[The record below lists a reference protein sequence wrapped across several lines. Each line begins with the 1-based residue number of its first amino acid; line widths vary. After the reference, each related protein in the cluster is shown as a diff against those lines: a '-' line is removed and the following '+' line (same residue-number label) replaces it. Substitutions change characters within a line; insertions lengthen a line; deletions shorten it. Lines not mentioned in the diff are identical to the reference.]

1 MIVKVWLRV
10 KQSFRD
16 QVERCN
22 QARHGN
28 WLWIIWWHNLSF
40 AFEELEVIFFFVKG
54 RAMILRIR
62 VFHFIHQ
69 PGSSGKCL
77 IDKII
82 CMGEEVRVCYVV
94 TVSFCLT
101 CFSGFS
107 LQISSKG
114 QPEKKKSKNKNF
126 VRFSQSCIWFN
137 VLKLNSVNCSTY
149 HTAILSKLVKQ
160 YLNNNIIWRDNV
172 FLCAFFLTL

>member
-1 MIVKVWLRV
+1 
-10 KQSFRD
+10 
-16 QVERCN
+16 
-22 QARHGN
+22 
-28 WLWIIWWHNLSF
+28 
-40 AFEELEVIFFFVKG
+40 
-54 RAMILRIR
+54 MILRIR

-94 TVSFCLT
+94 TVSFYLT

-114 QPEKKKSKNKNF
+114 QPEKKEKQKQKLCQI
-126 VRFSQSCIWFN
+126 QS
-137 VLKLNSVNCSTY
+137 VV
-149 HTAILSKLVKQ
+149 
-160 YLNNNIIWRDNV
+160 YLI
-172 FLCAFFLTL
+172 

>member
-1 MIVKVWLRV
+1 MLRYG
-10 KQSFRD
+10 S
-16 QVERCN
+16 ELN
-22 QARHGN
+22 
-28 WLWIIWWHNLSF
+28 NLSSTKLKD
-40 AFEELEVIFFFVKG
+40 AIKH
-54 RAMILRIR
+54 AMETDCESFDDITCRLHLKNLKWYFSLFKVEIR

-94 TVSFCLT
+94 TVYFCLT

-114 QPEKKKSKNKNF
+114 QLEKKKSKNKNF
-126 VRFSQSCIWFN
+126 VRFNQSCIWFN
-137 VLKLNSVNCSTY
+137 VIKLNSVNCSTY

-160 YLNNNIIWRDNV
+160 YLNNYIIWRDNV

>member
-1 MIVKVWLRV
+1 
-10 KQSFRD
+10 
-16 QVERCN
+16 
-22 QARHGN
+22 
-28 WLWIIWWHNLSF
+28 
-40 AFEELEVIFFFVKG
+40 
-54 RAMILRIR
+54 MILRIR

-82 CMGEEVRVCYVV
+82 RMGEEVRVCYVV
-94 TVSFCLT
+94 TVSFYLT

-126 VRFSQSCIWFN
+126 VRFN
-137 VLKLNSVNCSTY
+137 HAVV
-149 HTAILSKLVKQ
+149 
-160 YLNNNIIWRDNV
+160 YLI
-172 FLCAFFLTL
+172 

>member
-1 MIVKVWLRV
+1 MLRYG
-10 KQSFRD
+10 S
-16 QVERCN
+16 ELN
-22 QARHGN
+22 
-28 WLWIIWWHNLSF
+28 NLSSTKLKDAIKHAMETDCESF
-40 AFEELEVIFFFVKG
+40 DDITCRLHLKNLKWYFSLFKVEQWFYGSGFFY
-54 RAMILRIR
+54 
-62 VFHFIHQ
+62 FIHQ
-69 PGSSGKCL
+69 PRSSGKCL

-94 TVSFCLT
+94 TVSFYLT

-114 QPEKKKSKNKNF
+114 QLEKKKSKNKNF
-126 VRFSQSCIWFN
+126 VRFNQSCIWFN
-137 VLKLNSVNCSTY
+137 VIKLNSVNCSTY

-160 YLNNNIIWRDNV
+160 YLNNYIIWRDNV